1 MQNLYGLLKQNALFE
16 SLGEDLLRD
25 LAGSALKKTYQPDE
39 IIVHQGDDWP
49 NLFIVESGRVEAL
62 MISMEGRQFVITTLS
77 AGDIFW
83 GLSFF
88 QEGAGNPVILQAVEP
103 SVIYLWNRDKL
114 LPRIF
119 ENGQVAWVLCQNMA
133 HRMQI
138 ASGLVEDL
146 AFHPV
151 MGRLSRLLLEAFSG
165 AGDEFIT
172 RNMTLDDMAARIG
185 TTRAIVC
192 RYLYKLAEKGAV
204 EIRRTELKITDREFL
219 EQQTGKGGG

>member
-1 MQNLYGLLKQNALFE
+1 MVNLYGLLKQNELFE
-16 SLGEDLLRD
+16 SLGEDVFKD
-25 LAGSALKKTYQPDE
+25 LAASAIKKSYQPGE

-49 NLFIVESGRVEAL
+49 NLFVVESGGIEAL
-62 MISMEGRQFVITTLS
+62 MVSLEGRQFVITNLS
-77 AGDIFW
+77 QGDIFW
-83 GLSFF
+83 GLAFF
-88 QEGAGNPVILQAVEP
+88 QEGAGNPVILQAVERTT
-103 SVIYLWNRDKL
+103 IHLWSRDVL
-114 LPRIF
+114 LPTIF
-119 ENGQVAWVLCQNMA
+119 QHGEVAWVLCQNMA

-165 AGDEFIT
+165 AENGFVT
-172 RNMTLDDMAARIG
+172 RDMTLDDMAARIG

-219 EQQTGKGGG
+219 EKQSGKVN